1 MGDISMTHAL
11 FDLRRKVALIT
22 GSSYGLGFAIARGL
36 GQAGAILVLN
46 GRNEEKLQNAASTL
60 SQEGLTVSGYAFDVT
75 NVGQIQGKI
84 PLIEEEVGPI
94 QILVN
99 SAGIQ
104 KRGPLETIEE
114 TVWKEVIDTNLT
126 GVFLAS
132 KCVVQKMIARESG
145 KIINICSLMSE
156 FGRATTGPYA
166 AAKGGVKMLT
176 RAMAVEWAKY
186 NIQVNGIGPG
196 YFLTEMT
203 RPLAEDPN
211 FDAWIRS
218 RTPAGRWGDPTELV
232 GTAVF
237 LASSASDFVTGQIIY
252 VDGGILAA
260 L

>member
-1 MGDISMTHAL
+1 MGVLIMQHL
-11 FDLRRKVALIT
+11 FELQNKVVLIT
-22 GSSYGLGFAIARGL
+22 GSSHGLGFSLARGL
-36 GQAGAILVLN
+36 GQSGATLVLN
-46 GRNEEKLQNAASTL
+46 GRDEEKLENAVSNL
-60 SQEGLTVSGYAFDVT
+60 SGEGLSAFGYAFDVT
-75 NVGQIQGKI
+75 KEEEIQTSI
-84 PLIEEEVGPI
+84 SLIEQEIGPI

-104 KRGPLETIEE
+104 KRGPLEQIEE
-114 TVWKEVIDTNLT
+114 SVWREVIDINLT

-132 KCVVQKMIARESG
+132 KHVAQRMIVRKSG

-156 FGRATTGPYA
+156 FGRPTTGPYA
-166 AAKGGVKMLT
+166 ASKGGVKMLT
-176 RAMAVEWAKY
+176 KAMAVEWAKY

-203 RPLAEDPN
+203 RPLAEDPK

-218 RTPAGRWGDPTELV
+218 RTPAGRWGDPAELV
-232 GTAVF
+232 GTAIY

-252 VDGGILAA
+252 VDGGIFSA

>member
-1 MGDISMTHAL
+1 MIETL
-11 FDLRRKVALIT
+11 FDLSGKVALIT
-22 GSSYGLGFAIARGL
+22 GSSHGLGFAIARGL
-36 GQAGAILVLN
+36 GQAGATLVLN
-46 GRNEEKLQNAASTL
+46 GRNEEKLRSAVSAL
-60 SQEGLTVSGYAFDVT
+60 SGEGLTVRGYAFDVADEE
-75 NVGQIQGKI
+75 QIQAKI

-104 KRGPLETIEE
+104 KRAPLETVEE
-114 TVWKEVIDTNLT
+114 STWREIIDVNLT

-132 KCVVQKMIARESG
+132 KHVAQGMIARKSG
-145 KIINICSLMSE
+145 KIINICSLMCE
-156 FGRATTGPYA
+156 VGRATIGPYA

-176 RAMAVEWAKY
+176 KTMAVEWAKY

-196 YFLTEMT
+196 YFITPMT
-203 RPLAEDPN
+203 QPLADDPK

-218 RTPAGRWGDPTELV
+218 RTPAGRWGNPEELA
-232 GTAVF
+232 GTAIY
-237 LASSASDFVTGQIIY
+237 LASSASDFVNGQIIY

>member
-1 MGDISMTHAL
+1 MVHAL
-11 FDLRRKVALIT
+11 FDLHGKVALIA
-22 GSSYGLGFAIARGL
+22 GSSRGLGFAIAKGL
-36 GQAGAILVLN
+36 GLAGATLVLN
-46 GRNEEKLQNAASTL
+46 GRDEEKLRDAVSAL
-60 SQEGLTVSGYAFDVT
+60 SGEGLTVHGYSFDVT
-75 NVGQIQGKI
+75 DEEKIGAKI
-84 PLIEEEVGPI
+84 PVIEEEVGPI

-104 KRGPLETIEE
+104 RRGPLEEVGE
-114 TVWKEVIDTNLT
+114 SAWREVIDVNLT

-132 KCVVQKMIARESG
+132 KHVAQRMIARKAG

-156 FGRATTGPYA
+156 FGRPTTGPYA

-176 RAMAVEWAKY
+176 KAMAVEWAKY

-203 RPLAEDPN
+203 RPLAEDPK

-218 RTPAGRWGDPTELV
+218 RTPAGRWGDPAELV
-232 GTAVF
+232 GTAVY

>member
-1 MGDISMTHAL
+1 MIRAV
-11 FDLRRKVALIT
+11 FDVRGKVALIT
-22 GSSYGLGFAIARGL
+22 GSSHGLGFSIARGL
-36 GQAGAILVLN
+36 GQAGATLVLN
-46 GRNEEKLQNAASTL
+46 GRNEEKLQNAVLNL
-60 SQEGLTVSGYAFDVT
+60 SGEGLSVSGYAFDVT
-75 NVGQIQGKI
+75 KEEQIRRNI
-84 PLIEEEVGPI
+84 PAIEKEVGPV

-104 KRGPLETIEE
+104 RRGPLEDIEE
-114 TVWKEVIDTNLT
+114 AVWREVIDINLT

-132 KCVVQKMIARESG
+132 KHVAQRMIMRKSG

-156 FGRATTGPYA
+156 FGRATTGPYT

-176 RAMAVEWAKY
+176 KAMAVEWAQY

-196 YFLTEMT
+196 YFITEMT
-203 RPLAEDPN
+203 RPLAEDPE

-218 RTPAGRWGDPTELV
+218 RTPAGRWGDPVELV
-232 GTAVF
+232 GTAIY

-252 VDGGILAA
+252 VDGGILSA

>member
-1 MGDISMTHAL
+1 MNTL
-11 FDLRRKVALIT
+11 FDLHGKVALIT
-22 GSSYGLGFAIARGL
+22 GSSHGLGFAIARGL

-46 GRNEEKLQNAASTL
+46 GRNEKRLENAISVL
-60 SQEGLTVSGYAFDVT
+60 SDEGLNVSGYAFDVT
-75 NVGQIQGKI
+75 NEEQIQRKI
-84 PLIEEEVGPI
+84 PVIEQEIGPI

-99 SAGIQ
+99 SAGVQ

-114 TVWKEVIDTNLT
+114 SVWREIIEIDLT
-126 GVFLAS
+126 GVFLTS
-132 KCVVQKMIARESG
+132 KHVAQMMIARKSG

-156 FGRATTGPYA
+156 FGRPTTGPYA

-176 RAMAVEWAKY
+176 KAMAVEWAKY

-203 RPLAEDPN
+203 QPLAQDPK

-218 RTPAGRWGDPTELV
+218 RTPAGRWGDPADLV
-232 GTAVF
+232 GTAIY
-237 LASSASDFVTGQIIY
+237 LAARASDFVNGQIIY

-260 L
+260 I